1 MFCCS
6 LSDSGVQGEG
16 KERETEV
23 MGPMERL
30 LHVGMRVGLGLNQRE
45 IKEGVS
51 GEERKNE

>member
-30 LHVGMRVGLGLNQRE
+30 LHVGMRAGLGLNQRE